1 MSDLKA
7 PTYKHRS
14 LVGRAFRVTP
24 FKVLN
29 KKVSYSFD
37 FFEIRN
43 KMVWQAVVERFEQQ
57 APASVM
63 ARLALE
69 QALPAHWI
77 DEVFEAHRQRQYP
90 RELLFSTVVE
100 LMTLVSLGLRP
111 SLHAAARKL
120 DERLPVSLAAL
131 YDKVNRCEPAVLR
144 ALVQG
149 SSQRLAPLAACLP
162 EQASLPGWQLRVLD
176 GNHLPA
182 SDKRL
187 AALRGFRGAAR
198 PGHTLVVYDPD
209 TALVCDIVACEDAY
223 QSERVGAATLM
234 ESALAQQVWIAD
246 RHFCTQA
253 LLRSLSERHA
263 CFIVREHSRHPR
275 VSEHGPWSEY
285 TDIETGRVREQ
296 SIKLHG
302 QAHQQP
308 WRRIEI
314 ELSSPTASADTH
326 IALWSNLPVN
336 IEAATIARLY
346 RKRWRIEGM
355 FQRLESV
362 LHSEITSLGHPRAAL
377 LGFAAAVLA
386 YNVLA
391 LLKRVIEQ
399 AHEATHP
406 ELDVSTFHLTVEIN
420 SGFEAMAVALPPEHL
435 PQVGALAPRQ
445 LMERLLLLAARLK
458 PRQLTSSK
466 RAPKPQVPKGFVDG
480 ALASS
485 HVATARAIKAKRVT
499 P

>member
-1 MSDLKA
+1 
-7 PTYKHRS
+7 
-14 LVGRAFRVTP
+14 
-24 FKVLN
+24 
-29 KKVSYSFD
+29 
-37 FFEIRN
+37 
-43 KMVWQAVVERFEQQ
+43 MVWQAVIERFEQQ

-77 DEVFEAHRQRQYP
+77 DEVFETHRQRQYP

-131 YDKVNRCEPAVLR
+131 YDKVNRCEPPVLR

-149 SSQRLAPLAACLP
+149 SGQRLASVAACLP
-162 EQASLPGWQLRVLD
+162 GQACLPGWQLRVLD

-187 AALRGFRGAAR
+187 AVLRGFRGAAR

-209 TALVCDIVACEDAY
+209 SALVCDIVACEDAH
-223 QSERVGAATLM
+223 QSERVAAATLI
-234 ESALAQQVWIAD
+234 ESALARQAWIAD
-246 RHFCTQA
+246 RHFCTEA
-253 LLRSLSERHA
+253 LLRGLSERQA
-263 CFIVREHSRHPR
+263 CFIVREHAHHPR
-275 VSEHGPWSEY
+275 VSERGPWGQC

-296 SIKLHG
+296 GIKLKSHEG
-302 QAHQQP
+302 QEQP

-314 ELSSPTASADTH
+314 ELSSPTESGDTH
-326 IALWSNLPVN
+326 IALWSNLPSDV
-336 IEAATIARLY
+336 EAATIARLY

-362 LHSEITSLGHPRAAL
+362 LHSEIKSLGHPRAAL

-406 ELDVSTFHLTVEIN
+406 ELDVFTFHLTVEIN
-420 SGFEAMAVALPPEHL
+420 SGYEAMALALPPEHL
-435 PQVGALAPRQ
+435 PQVDGLPPCQ

-458 PRQLTSSK
+458 PRQLATSK
-466 RAPKPQVPKGFVDG
+466 RAPKPKAPKGFVDG
-480 ALASS
+480 GIARS
-485 HVATARAIKAKRVT
+485 HVATARVIKAGRAT